1 MTPPGATH
9 PALSSQHHQ
18 PMAHYDQNQKEVR
31 TGGTRAAS
39 VGRYAASDPSDRK
52 PRTR

>member
-18 PMAHYDQNQKEVR
+18 PMAHYDQNQKEVTNR
-31 TGGTRAAS
+31 GPGQPS
-39 VGRYAASDPSDRK
+39 VGRYAASDSR
-52 PRTR
+52 